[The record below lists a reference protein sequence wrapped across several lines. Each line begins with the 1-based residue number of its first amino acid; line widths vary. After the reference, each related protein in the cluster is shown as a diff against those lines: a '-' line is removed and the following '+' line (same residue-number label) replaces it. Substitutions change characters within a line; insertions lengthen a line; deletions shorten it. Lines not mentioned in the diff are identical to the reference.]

1 MTALCLWVLGSAVAL
16 AVYSYLG
23 YPLLLMLVAAFRRK
37 RSTTVRFAEWP
48 SISIVLPVYN
58 EEAVVRSR
66 LENLLALDYPADRRQ
81 ILVVSDAS
89 TDRTDAIV
97 TEYASRGVELLRM
110 SHRGGKTAA
119 ENAALPR
126 LHGEIIVHTDA
137 SVQVERGGLKALI
150 ASFADPVVGVASSHN
165 VSVARIDDH
174 ANYAES
180 WYVGYDMW
188 VRDLE
193 TQIHGI
199 VGAAGCFYAAR
210 ASLQTCTLPDE
221 LSPDFAASLI
231 AEERGFRTVS
241 VRQAICFVP
250 RIPSL
255 RREYRR
261 KVRTIARGWQTLYF
275 KRSLLNPL
283 RAGAFSWILASHKI
297 CRWLVPHLG
306 VLVLVALASL
316 GGSVPWARGAVALP
330 AFAGLC
336 AALAWWWPDHRR
348 LPRIV
353 AVPAYLVIGNVAA
366 LHASI
371 RAVRGARTPTWEPT
385 RREATRAPELA

>member
-1 MTALCLWVLGSAVAL
+1 MTTVWLGLLAGAVGFA
-16 AVYSYLG
+16 AYTYFG
-23 YPLLLMLVAAFRRK
+23 YPLLLLLLGVVRR
-37 RSTTVRFAEWP
+37 RRRVVPFTRWPTV
-48 SISIVLPVYN
+48 SIVLPVYN
-58 EEAVVRSR
+58 EEAVIRSR
-66 LENLLALDYPADRRQ
+66 LENLLQLDYPEDRRQ

-97 TEYASRGVELLRM
+97 SEYRSRGVELLRM
-110 SHRGGKTAA
+110 AHRAGKTAA

-126 LHGEIIVHTDA
+126 LRGEIIVHTDA
-137 SVQVERGGLKALI
+137 SVRVERGGLRALV
-150 ASFADPVVGVASSHN
+150 ASFADPTVGVASSHN
-165 VSVARIDDH
+165 VSVARVDEH

-193 TQIHGI
+193 TRIHGI

-210 ASLQTCTLPDE
+210 GAIQTYTLPGD

-231 AEERGFRTVS
+231 AEEQGFRTAS
-241 VRQAICFVP
+241 VRQAVCFVP

-275 KRSLLNPL
+275 KRSLLNPM
-283 RAGAFSWILASHKI
+283 RSGVFSWILVSHKI
-297 CRWLVPHLG
+297 CRWLVPHAG
-306 VLVLVALASL
+306 VLALVALACLGRSL
-316 GGSVPWARGAVALP
+316 PWAGLGLGVAAL
-330 AFAGLC
+330 AALC
-336 AALAWWWPDHRR
+336 AAIGWWWPDSHR
-348 LPRIV
+348 LPRLA
-353 AVPAYLVIGNVAA
+353 AVPAYLVIGNLAA
-366 LHASI
+366 LHASL

-385 RREATRAPELA
+385 RREAAQAAELA